1 MGAGRPRYV
10 WVWGMDL
17 VALENLFMQSGDEL
31 WVVSASGGLCPG
43 VELTGTGHSAGT
55 GQIFAGVLSTLPLP
69 CLPPGRW

>member
-1 MGAGRPRYV
+1 
-10 WVWGMDL
+10 
-17 VALENLFMQSGDEL
+17 MQSGDEL

-69 CLPPGRW
+69 CLCRGGGSTPNMECGLFGRRAYAPVVRC